1 MLEAVRRGELVAVA
15 SWELAG
21 EIVDVLRRP
30 KLRRYRV
37 TEQDIR
43 DLLFLLTPALPTVEM
58 EVPIRD
64 PDDAPV
70 ISAAV
75 AGGAEAIV
83 TGDRD
88 LLEDPELRDWLHK
101 RGVVLHTPASLVAE
115 LSLA

>member
-1 MLEAVRRGELVAVA
+1 MLEAVRQGQLVAVA
-15 SWELAG
+15 SWELAE

-64 PDDAPV
+64 PDDAPIV
-70 ISAAV
+70 EAAV
-75 AGGAEAIV
+75 AGNAEAIV
-83 TGDRD
+83 TGDQD
-88 LLEDPELRDWLHK
+88 LLEDPELHDWLQRH
-101 RGVVLHTPASLVAE
+101 RIVLYTPAAL
-115 LSLA
+115 LDTLAL